1 MSTYENSII
10 ISRDFYLRDG
20 NELAPLLLG
29 KLLVHNTPEGLTS
42 GIIVEV
48 EAYIGPDDK
57 GSHAYG
63 NRRTERTKIQYG
75 VGGYAYIYSIYGMHS
90 CFNIVA
96 NKEEK
101 PEVVLIRALEPVD
114 GIELMQQRRRTKKRE
129 VLCNGPGKLCSAMGI
144 TKAQYGMDLC
154 KSNLYLLPFR
164 HIQKKDI
171 LISPRIN
178 IDYADECKDYY
189 WRYFI
194 MNNRHVSPVAKR
206 YKVLQ
211 RSLLTYEYATAK
223 HRHCCSPYS
232 LKNDTLSG
240 LEETTL
246 Q

>member
-96 NKEEK
+96 NKEMAFLSKKLGEIDVNV
-101 PEVVLIRALEPVD
+101 PLDDDLENLKSESDENVD
-114 GIELMQQRRRTKKRE
+114 
-129 VLCNGPGKLCSAMGI
+129 
-144 TKAQYGMDLC
+144 
-154 KSNLYLLPFR
+154 
-164 HIQKKDI
+164 
-171 LISPRIN
+171 
-178 IDYADECKDYY
+178 
-189 WRYFI
+189 
-194 MNNRHVSPVAKR
+194 
-206 YKVLQ
+206 
-211 RSLLTYEYATAK
+211 
-223 HRHCCSPYS
+223 
-232 LKNDTLSG
+232 NDS
-240 LEETTL
+240 
-246 Q
+246 